1 MRMLLLAVVFLFT
14 AIETRDVQA
23 DNDTAG
29 RLERE
34 AQQASNSGRYDE
46 ARQLRELA
54 SAIRGQDTVTSRQ
67 VQTEAGQK
75 HFDKAKEML
84 RIR

>member
-1 MRMLLLAVVFLFT
+1 MRMLLLAAVFIFT
-14 AIETRDVQA
+14 AIDTREIRA

-34 AQQASNSGRYDE
+34 AQQASNSGRYEE
-46 ARQLRELA
+46 ARQLRDLA
-54 SAIRGQDTVTSRQ
+54 SAIKGQDTVTSRQ

>member
-1 MRMLLLAVVFLFT
+1 MRMLPLLLIAIATLSAV
-14 AIETRDVQA
+14 ETQA
-23 DNDTAG
+23 DTDTAN

-34 AQQASNSGRYDE
+34 AQHASNSGRYDE
-46 ARQLRELA
+46 ARQLRDLA
-54 SAIRGQDTVTSRQ
+54 SAIRSQDTVTSRQ